1 MKYKGERA
9 KAFLLIAVGLFLVTY
24 LSVPATAIQ
33 PGGEINGVVTDTFFD
48 VHAWRRDSNFIAGA
62 DIHLYSPD
70 RVLQTRADAAGHFRL
85 NNVPEGIYELEVAA
99 SGFKTKTIELLK
111 LRGGSSLSYTVA
123 LGIAN
128 PGCSPL
134 DSISYEPSAIDDPMV
149 EGVVVDSGAAGGKP
163 LAGVEVRLFHTSDK
177 PTIHKT
183 NERGEYRFNVD
194 TPGRYFIQIVRPGYH
209 AAQSQQFWIT
219 REGRTV
225 VTMRQL
231 KLGWLMVCE

>member
-1 MKYKGERA
+1 
-9 KAFLLIAVGLFLVTY
+9 
-24 LSVPATAIQ
+24 
-33 PGGEINGVVTDTFFD
+33 
-48 VHAWRRDSNFIAGA
+48 
-62 DIHLYSPD
+62 
-70 RVLQTRADAAGHFRL
+70 
-85 NNVPEGIYELEVAA
+85 
-99 SGFKTKTIELLK
+99 
-111 LRGGSSLSYTVA
+111 
-123 LGIAN
+123 
-128 PGCSPL
+128 
-134 DSISYEPSAIDDPMV
+134 MV